1 MYVQLNI
8 VASSGNHCCSEKAI
22 CIKYSK
28 REREEREWERETGRE
43 REGGEILCVCVCV
56 ASIIQYA
63 KRMRR
68 IILSSV
74 ACLAISYFS

>member
-1 MYVQLNI
+1 V
-8 VASSGNHCCSEKAI
+8 GERD
-22 CIKYSK
+22 
-28 REREEREWERETGRE
+28 RERERGGRD
-43 REGGEILCVCVCV
+43 IVCVCVCV